1 MAIMPEFFKIKFM
14 NTLQNFSQKENTMTS
29 KEIAELT
36 GKTHSNIMVDIR
48 KIVQQLENQHELKFQ
63 LMSEAIKIG
72 NGATRKSEYYS
83 LTKKETLL
91 LISGYNVNLRMA
103 IINRWEEL
111 EIQNQ
116 FRLPQTFSEALIL
129 AGNLAKENETLQI
142 EQKINAPKAK
152 SYDTFMSKDTLQ
164 NATTVGQLFGISAVK
179 LNKVLNEHNVYN
191 KSIKR
196 SKVFNLWFVE
206 KGFGKTIENEAGFS
220 QSLFTPKGV
229 DFVSELFEN

>member
-1 MAIMPEFFKIKFM
+1 M
-14 NTLQNFSQKENTMTS
+14 NTLQNFSQNEKTMTS

-48 KIVQQLENQHELKFQ
+48 KIVQQLENQRELKFQ
-63 LMSEAIKIG
+63 LSYYEAETG
-72 NGATRKSEYYS
+72 NGTVRKYEMYV

-111 EIQNQ
+111 ENQ

>member
-1 MAIMPEFFKIKFM
+1 M
-14 NTLQNFSQKENTMTS
+14 NTLQNFSQNEKTMTS

-36 GKTHSNIMVDIR
+36 GKNHADVMRDIR
-48 KIVQQLENQHELKFQ
+48 KIVQQLENKRESKFA
-63 LMSEAIKIG
+63 LSYYEAETG
-72 NGATRKSEYYS
+72 NGSVRKYEMYV

>member
-1 MAIMPEFFKIKFM
+1 M

-29 KEIAELT
+29 KEISELT
-36 GKTHSNIMVDIR
+36 GKRHADVMRDI
-48 KIVQQLENQHELKFQ
+48 KNLTQQIENQNERSFALVGYVDPKGEKRP
-63 LMSEAIKIG
+63 M
-72 NGATRKSEYYS
+72 YV

-103 IINRWEEL
+103 IIDRWEEL

-179 LNKVLNEHNVYN
+179 LNKVLSEHNVYN